1 MTAVSQ
7 IVLMYGL
14 TILLSLLIAVLIK
27 GIMAVSGWWRRRTP
41 DAVATAA
48 APIGTPAPNDI
59 VVIAAAVYAMMGT
72 QRIVHIEDVSRGR
85 TWTASGRAAHYASHH
100 LPRHKH

>member
-7 IVLMYGL
+7 ILLIYSL
-14 TILLSLLIAVLIK
+14 AILLSLLIAVLSK
-27 GIMAVSGWWRRRTP
+27 GILAVSGWWQRRSPET
-41 DAVATAA
+41 AGTAA
-48 APIGTPAPNDI
+48 APVGTPAPDDI
-59 VVIAAAVYAMMGT
+59 VVIAAAVYAMTGT

>member
-1 MTAVSQ
+1 MDALSQ
-7 IVLMYGL
+7 VLLMYGL
-14 TILLSLLIAVLIK
+14 AILLSLLIAVLSK
-27 GIMAVSGWWRRRTP
+27 GILALSGWWQRRPTE
-41 DAVATAA
+41 AVETATA
-48 APIGTPAPNDI
+48 PVGTPAHDDI
-59 VVIAAAVYAMMGT
+59 AVIAAAVYAMTGT